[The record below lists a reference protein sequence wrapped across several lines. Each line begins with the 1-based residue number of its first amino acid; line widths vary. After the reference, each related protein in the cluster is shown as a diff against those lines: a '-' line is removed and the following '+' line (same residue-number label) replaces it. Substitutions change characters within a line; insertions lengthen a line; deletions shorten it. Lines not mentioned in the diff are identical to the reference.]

1 MVLIDALHINTGG
14 GKAMLDYL
22 VYKLEEQD
30 IKYYY
35 LFDHRIKN
43 NTYKIKPSNEVV
55 YLKASLWNRF
65 FFYLTNRKKFKSI
78 FCLANI
84 PPSLKIKC
92 NVITYFHS
100 VQYFS
105 LTENDSSILKFMF
118 ALKSLFLKKSI
129 NNSSL
134 WLVQTD
140 LVKQGLSSKFK
151 IGIDKIL
158 VMPFYPPFEEFKNID
173 KKEPFTYLY
182 VSLANPHKN
191 HKRLIE
197 SFCTFYDKYKKG
209 RLILTVGKE
218 FIDVLNLIDEKLK
231 SKYPIENLGYIKR
244 NDLLQYYQSSDY
256 LIFPSLTE
264 SFGLGLVEAIEN
276 GCKIM
281 GADLPYTYAVCK
293 PSIVFDPYSS
303 SSILKAFEHSLEK
316 NIPESTSIISDK
328 IDEVIDMISKH

>member
-22 VYKLEEQD
+22 VYKLEQQD
-30 IKYYY
+30 IKCYY
-35 LFDHRIKN
+35 LFDYRIKN
-43 NTYKIKPSNEVV
+43 NSYKIKPSNEVV
-55 YLKASLWNRF
+55 YLKAGLLNRLM
-65 FFYLTNRKKFKSI
+65 FYRTNRKKFKNI

-84 PPSLKIKC
+84 PPSLKVKG

-129 NNSSL
+129 TNSNF

-140 LVKQGLSSKFK
+140 LVKQGLNDKFK

-158 VMPFYPPFEEFKNID
+158 VMPFYPPFAGSTIID

-197 SFCTFYDKYKKG
+197 SFCTFYDKHKKG

-218 FIDVLNLIDEKLK
+218 FKDVLNLIDEKLK
-231 SKYPIENLGYIKR
+231 LKYPIENLGYINR
-244 NDLLQYYQSSDY
+244 NDLLKHYQSSEY

-264 SFGLGLVEAIEN
+264 SFGLGLVEGIEN
-276 GCKIM
+276 GCKII
-281 GADLPYTYAVCK
+281 GADLPYTYAVCN

-303 SSILKAFEHSLEK
+303 SSICKAFEQSLK
-316 NIPESTSIISDK
+316 KKIPESKSIISDE
-328 IDEVIDMISKH
+328 IDEVINLISKC

>member
-1 MVLIDALHINTGG
+1 MLLIDALHINTGG

-22 VYKLEEQD
+22 VYKLELQD
-30 IKYYY
+30 IKCYY
-35 LFDHRIKN
+35 LFDDRIID
-43 NTYKIKPSNEVV
+43 NTYKIKSSNQVV
-55 YLKASLWNRF
+55 YLKAGLWNRF
-65 FFYLTNRKKFKSI
+65 IFYYENRKKFKSV

-92 NVITYFHS
+92 NVFTYFHS

-105 LTENDSSILKFMF
+105 LTENDSNILKFKF
-118 ALKSLFLKKSI
+118 ALKNLFLKKFI
-129 NNSSL
+129 NNSSF

-140 LVKQGLSSKFK
+140 LVKKGLSDKFK

-158 VMPFYPPFEEFKNID
+158 VMPFYPPFSGTKIIES
-173 KKEPFTYLY
+173 KERLTYLY

-197 SFCTFYDKYKKG
+197 SFCTFYDKHKKG

-218 FIDVLNLIDEKLK
+218 FIDVLNLIDEKLN
-231 SKYPIENLGYIKR
+231 SKYPIENLGYIDR
-244 NDLLQYYQSSDY
+244 NDLLQHYQSSEY

-264 SFGLGLVEAIEN
+264 SFGLGLVEAIES
-276 GCKIM
+276 GCKII

-303 SSILKAFEHSLEK
+303 FSILKAFEHSLEK
-316 NIPESTSIISDK
+316 NIPESKSIISDK
-328 IDEVIDMISKH
+328 IDEVVNIISQY

>member
-22 VYKLEEQD
+22 VYKLELQD
-30 IKYYY
+30 IKCYY
-35 LFDHRIKN
+35 LFDYRIKN

-55 YLKASLWNRF
+55 YIKAGLWNRF
-65 FFYLTNRKKFKSI
+65 IFYYTNRKKFKSI

-92 NVITYFHS
+92 KVITYFHS

-118 ALKSLFLKKSI
+118 ALKSLFLKNAI
-129 NNSSL
+129 NNSSV

-140 LVKQGLSSKFK
+140 LVKEGLDDKFK

-158 VMPFYPPFEEFKNID
+158 VMPFYPPFSESKIIVN
-173 KKEPFTYLY
+173 KEPFTYLY
-182 VSLANPHKN
+182 VSAANPHKN

-197 SFCTFYDKYKKG
+197 SFCTFYDKHNKG

-231 SKYPIENLGYIKR
+231 SKYPIENLGYIER
-244 NDLLQYYQSSDY
+244 NDLLKHYQSSEY

-276 GCKIM
+276 NCKIM

-293 PSIVFDPYSS
+293 PSIVFDPSCS
-303 SSILKAFEHSLEK
+303 CSILEAFEYSLEK
-316 NIPESTSIISDK
+316 SIPESTSIISNK
-328 IDEVIDMISKH
+328 IDEVINMITKY